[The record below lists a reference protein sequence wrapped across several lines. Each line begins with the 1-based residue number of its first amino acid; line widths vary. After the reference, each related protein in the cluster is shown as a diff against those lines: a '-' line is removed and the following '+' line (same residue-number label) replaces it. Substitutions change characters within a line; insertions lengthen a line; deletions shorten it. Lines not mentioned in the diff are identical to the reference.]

1 MGIQLNGTS
10 GTDTISAID
19 GTLTVDGVI
28 TATDKLSVGAA
39 VTSNVSGINV
49 TGIVT
54 ATSFSGSGANLTGI
68 TGTTINNNA
77 NNRVITGSGTANTL
91 EGESTL
97 TYDGTFLTAT
107 SNNFVLKGID
117 TNASNAESFIQLNAG
132 KIFYHSDENNAA
144 SGSGHYFHVD
154 GSEKVR
160 IDAGGK
166 LLLGTTTAGQTGEAD
181 ALTVYQAGHTGIT
194 IRTGG
199 TSNNTAIYF
208 ADGTSGDQNY
218 RGSITYTHSGDNLV
232 FKTAAAER
240 LRILS
245 DGRVLI
251 GTTTGAAFSSRRF
264 TVSDT
269 TSGGTTAIEI
279 RSATNG
285 TGRLYFTDSTNSS
298 DAGSYAGKV
307 LYDHTDDHMGFWT
320 NGNAERVRV
329 ESNGDLKVNDGNL
342 IIGTAGHGID
352 FSATSD
358 ASTGG
363 SGSVSSEILDDYEY
377 GTFTPDLTRWTGSAW
392 WGATWTTAPTY
403 ALGRYVKVGKLVTV
417 TMRISGWELNSSS
430 HGRYAG
436 IQGLPFTAGN
446 SDPVG
451 NLVCM
456 YSLGVFDTDT
466 ATSFWIQAG
475 DTKATSNRFGDDNGS
490 HNVWSSGSNKSIVIT
505 GSYMST

>member
-352 FSATSD
+352 FSATNPGNSQTSH
-358 ASTGG
+358 A
-363 SGSVSSEILDDYEY
+363 ELLDDYEE
-377 GTFTPDLTRWTGSAW
+377 GVF
-392 WGATWTTAPTY
+392 
-403 ALGRYVKVGKLVTV
+403 TV
-417 TMRISGWELNSSS
+417 TCDNSVTLSQNEMRYTKI
-430 HGRYAG
+430 
-436 IQGLPFTAGN
+436 
-446 SDPVG
+446 G
-451 NLVCM
+451 NLVNVSGM
-456 YSLGVFDTDT
+456 ITVNNDNSQSTFRPNNFPFNNVGSGFKDLSTFSMQTENWDLHADHKGFGGYVENAKLY
-466 ATSFWIQAG
+466 IRE
-475 DTKATSNRFGDDNGS
+475 TKDNASPGGIAADS
-490 HNVWSSGSNKSIVIT
+490 GASMLINVTYRTND
-505 GSYMST
+505 